1 MLMPRRWMS
10 LAARRGMLLALFRL
24 AQQEVMLGLRLFYVT
39 ALVLVAGQSIAKG
52 VTEYDSLRLVG
63 AMREDERMLRSALAE
78 QLRRTGLS
86 QQDSECLDRFE
97 YPDLTDIV
105 ASAIS
110 ARMTAAE
117 VRDALA
123 YFQGSGGRKFVK
135 RELEPTGGVT
145 FTKADQ
151 AELDK
156 FKRRSAGRKLF
167 RDRMLKNPAAMAE
180 VMARLDRHRQDCAFR
195 RQSDLERGI
204 PQESCQARPVA
215 SSDNV
220 CLATYTAE
228 GNDKK
233 PQRSSIEL
241 NCRNDGRVL
250 TSRIGLPDPEAPVAL
265 RWSNDRELVVLM
277 NGKVRN
283 ASPRAGSSIKVRF
296 ASRKKSDPAPV
307 ECVPQAR
314 GRPTLAEA
322 LPPSAAV
329 GGWRAYARPG
339 LCQMTARVLQKEV
352 IGADGDMLLQ
362 FRRQARAVP
371 PFATTELAL
380 VVQVYQQKEQP
391 LQVGFGQ
398 KRLSLIAQPPR
409 QMHMLVGQAA
419 EVLLQG
425 VRSRSIELTVRRE
438 GAPSFFIPL
447 RRLDFEPAYATFSEC
462 LATLGK
468 T

>member
-1 MLMPRRWMS
+1 
-10 LAARRGMLLALFRL
+10 
-24 AQQEVMLGLRLFYVT
+24 MLGLRSFCVA
-39 ALVLVAGQSIAKG
+39 ALVLVAGPGIAKG
-52 VTEYDSLRLVG
+52 VAEYDALRLVG

-86 QQDSECLDRFE
+86 QQDMECLDRFE
-97 YPDLTDIV
+97 YPEITDIV
-105 ASAIS
+105 AGAIS
-110 ARMTAAE
+110 AKMTAAE

-135 RELEPTGGVT
+135 RELETAGDVT

-151 AELDK
+151 AQLDK
-156 FKRRSAGRKLF
+156 FKRRPAGRKLI
-167 RDRMLKNPAAMAE
+167 RDRMLRSPAALAE
-180 VMARLDRHRQDCAFR
+180 VMARLDRARRECAFL

-204 PQESCQARPVA
+204 PQESCRARPVA
-215 SSDNV
+215 SPDNV

-233 PQRSSIEL
+233 IQRSSIEV

-277 NGKVRN
+277 NGKVKN
-283 ASPRAGSSIKVRF
+283 ASPPAGSSIKIRF

-307 ECVPQAR
+307 ECVPQTR
-314 GRPTLAEA
+314 GRPTLAET
-322 LPPSAAV
+322 LPPNVTV

-339 LCQMTARVLQKEV
+339 LCQMTARALKKEV
-352 IGADGDMLLQ
+352 IGADGDMLVQ
-362 FRRQARAVP
+362 FRRQTPAAP

-380 VVQVYQQKEQP
+380 VVQIYQQKEQP
-391 LQVGFGQ
+391 LLVGFGQ
-398 KRLSLIAQPPR
+398 KRLSLIAQPPQ

-425 VRSRSIELTVRRE
+425 MQSRPIELTVRRE

-447 RRLDFEPAYATFSEC
+447 RRLDFEFAYATFTEC
-462 LATLGK
+462 LASLGR

>member
-1 MLMPRRWMS
+1 MLS
-10 LAARRGMLLALFRL
+10 LRSLFI
-24 AQQEVMLGLRLFYVT
+24 T
-39 ALVLVAGQSIAKG
+39 ALVLVAGQSFAKAAA
-52 VTEYDSLRLVG
+52 EYDALRLVG

-78 QLRRTGLS
+78 QLRQGGLS
-86 QQDSECLDRFE
+86 QQDRECLDRFE
-97 YPDLTDIV
+97 YPEVTDIV
-105 ASAIS
+105 ASIIS

-123 YFQGSGGRKFVK
+123 YFQGSGGRKFVR
-135 RELEPTGGVT
+135 RELGAGGEVT

-151 AELDK
+151 AEFDK
-156 FKRRSAGRKLF
+156 FKRRSAGRKLL
-167 RDRMLKNPAAMAE
+167 RDRILKNPTALAE
-180 VMARLDRHRQDCAFR
+180 VMARFERHRQDCAFR

-204 PQESCQARPVA
+204 PQQICQARPVA
-215 SSDNV
+215 SADNA

-233 PQRSSIEL
+233 PERASIEV

-265 RWSNDRELVVLM
+265 RWANDRELVVLM

-283 ASPRAGSSIKVRF
+283 ASRRAGSSIKVRF
-296 ASRKKSDPAPV
+296 AARKKSDPAPV
-307 ECVPQAR
+307 ECVPRTR
-314 GRPTLAEA
+314 GSPTLAET
-322 LPPSAAV
+322 LPPNVAV

-339 LCQMTARVLQKEV
+339 LCLMTARVLQKEV

-380 VVQVYQQKEQP
+380 VVQIYQQKEQP

-409 QMHMLVGQAA
+409 QMHMVAGQAA

-425 VRSRSIELTVRRE
+425 ARSRSRSVELTVRRE
-438 GAPSFFIPL
+438 APPSFFIPL
-447 RRLDFEPAYATFSEC
+447 RRPDFELAYATFSEC
-462 LATLGK
+462 LATLG
-468 T
+468 TP